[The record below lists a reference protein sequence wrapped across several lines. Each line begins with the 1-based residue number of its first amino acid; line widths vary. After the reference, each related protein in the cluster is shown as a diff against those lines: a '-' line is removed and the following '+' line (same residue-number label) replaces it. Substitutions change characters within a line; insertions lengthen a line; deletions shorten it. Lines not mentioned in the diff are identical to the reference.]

1 MTDSDPNR
9 LREVE
14 IQRLAELAELAYKNA
29 RDEKLKMKTRES
41 WYQKYTN
48 AVLALNQL
56 LKDSQLKDY
65 ERRLRVLEESGRI
78 LRRTIVSWP
87 LVGRLSGSA
96 GKKTGNR
103 QWSISHGRRVT

>member
-1 MTDSDPNR
+1 MDSDPNR

-14 IQRLAELAELAYKNA
+14 IQRLAELAALAYKNA
-29 RDEKLKMKTRES
+29 LDEKLKIKTREG

-65 ERRLRVLEESGRI
+65 EKRLKVIEESGRI
-78 LRRTIVSWP
+78 LRRTILTRP
-87 LVGRLSGSA
+87 EAGRLSESSGKMTENTRRSGS
-96 GKKTGNR
+96 
-103 QWSISHGRRVT
+103 QRRR

>member
-1 MTDSDPNR
+1 MDSDPNR

-14 IQRLAELAELAYKNA
+14 IQRLTELAALAYKNA
-29 RDEKLKMKTRES
+29 LDEKLKIKTREG

-65 ERRLRVLEESGRI
+65 EKRLKVIEESGRI
-78 LRRTIVSWP
+78 LRRTILTRP
-87 LVGRLSGSA
+87 EAGRLNGPA
-96 GKKTGNR
+96 GRKTGNTHR
-103 QWSISHGRRVT
+103 SVSRGRRVT

>member
-1 MTDSDPNR
+1 MDSDPNR

-14 IQRLAELAELAYKNA
+14 IQRLAELAALAYKNA
-29 RDEKLKMKTRES
+29 LDEKLKMKTRES

-65 ERRLRVLEESGRI
+65 EKRLRVLEESGRI
-78 LRRTIVSWP
+78 LRRTTVTRPVI
-87 LVGRLSGSA
+87 GRLNRSA
-96 GKKTGNR
+96 GRKTGNTHR
-103 QWSISHGRRVT
+103 S